1 MKQTQTHSNVL
12 IAVDAEIGVLERRVA
27 KLHEIRRLAVEL
39 DRARLPAAAAP
50 RPVAAAAAPK
60 PRKGKRQSPRL
71 EVTEII
77 AVARDVLADGPAS
90 VGAILKAAGR
100 TRTPYGVRVT
110 EAALEQLGAVAV
122 GKVRAAARP
131 TRWRPTPQTGRRPR
145 SPRTT
150 RQRTG
155 CRTRLPSSRGRRW
168 AGATKSS
175 SGRAAEERG
184 GRRREGGDRT
194 GRRGREGGAVAS
206 PLPEEGRRGEA
217 G

>member
-60 PRKGKRQSPRL
+60 PRKGNRQSPRL
-71 EVTEII
+71 DVTEII

-122 GKVRAAARP
+122 GKVRGGGTAYALAADSADGP
-131 TRWRPTPQTGRRPR
+131 EAEVPENDTPADGLQ
-145 SPRTT
+145 
-150 RQRTG
+150 
-155 CRTRLPSSRGRRW
+155 
-168 AGATKSS
+168 
-175 SGRAAEERG
+175 
-184 GRRREGGDRT
+184 D
-194 GRRGREGGAVAS
+194 AVAELARTAVGWS
-206 PLPEEGRRGEA
+206 DEEFQYQLRKQRGIEA
-217 G
+217 SLAEVRQARLALNGAAG

>member
-12 IAVDAEIGVLERRVA
+12 LAVDAEIGVLERRVA

-50 RPVAAAAAPK
+50 RPVAAAAVPK

-77 AVARDVLADGPAS
+77 DVAGDVLADGPAS
-90 VGAILKAAGR
+90 VGAVLKAAGR

-122 GKVRAAARP
+122 GKVRGGGTAYALQVDTEDGLKAAAP
-131 TRWRPTPQTGRRPR
+131 ETGRPAN
-145 SPRTT
+145 
-150 RQRTG
+150 Q
-155 CRTRLPSSRGRRW
+155 LQ
-168 AGATKSS
+168 
-175 SGRAAEERG
+175 
-184 GRRREGGDRT
+184 D
-194 GRRGREGGAVAS
+194 AVAELARS
-206 PLPEEGRRGEA
+206 AVGWSDEEFQYQLRKQRGIEA
-217 G
+217 SVADVQQARLALTGSAA